1 MGKAKNLKEGKNAKN
16 AKNAKSHFKSRM
28 EFLEKAAN
36 YLQAATAATVPVPV
50 SVPVSVPAPAQEAER
65 SDQEFCDK
73 EAGEHMV
80 PEHTLNTSAK
90 DVMDSETGIQIC
102 QTSRKPLT
110 NISRVYISHMRG
122 VSLKTLTRLPIPT
135 KRSFCKR
142 CETPLS
148 SGVACSQEIQ
158 NASRGRKKPWADVK
172 VVRCLVCGTEKR
184 FPMTG
189 RKSKKL
195 VERRQ
200 QKQAQAQTV
209 AVAVAEAEA
218 EVQVPVPA
226 QAQTQ
231 TTQIQNAIS

>member
-16 AKNAKSHFKSRM
+16 AKSHFKARM

-36 YLQAATAATVPVPV
+36 YLQAATTATA
-50 SVPVSVPAPAQEAER
+50 PVSVPAHEAER
-65 SDQEFCDK
+65 DDKESCDK
-73 EAGEHMV
+73 EPGEHVV

-90 DVMDSETGIQIC
+90 DVVDSETGIQSRV
-102 QTSRKPLT
+102 TSKKPLA

-148 SGVACSQEIQ
+148 SGVTCSQEIQ

-172 VVRCLVCGTEKR
+172 VIRCLVCGTEKR
-184 FPMTG
+184 FPMAG

-200 QKQAQAQTV
+200 QKQAQA
-209 AVAVAEAEA
+209 EAEM
-218 EVQVPVPA
+218 PVPAQA

-231 TTQIQNAIS
+231 TT